1 MKCIIQTDESGNP
14 NSHPVLLDNFIQAF
28 PDLDISGDTAPQGWA
43 WFTRISANTASLS
56 ANVKQK
62 IDNTYVYNTETNA
75 FEDNHFVRMKT
86 DEELVETY
94 ALLAN
99 NKPFPSW
106 IVNEDTLMCLPPV
119 PRPIAPAAN
128 GMFYMWDE
136 STVNW
141 IEKEIP
147 TIPTA
152 NTGT

>member
-106 IVNEDTLMCLPPV
+106 TVDINTLKFVPPA
-119 PRPIAPAAN
+119 PRPTVEPDAGKYYA
-128 GMFYMWDE
+128 WDE
-136 STVNW
+136 TTLTW
-141 IEKEIP
+141 IQKKIP